1 MKYWFDTDD
10 AQRWGLSAA
19 AVLAHLKYWI
29 ARNTEAGEDPCMTQS
44 IAKMQGHLP
53 FLTFDQ
59 IRRALSKLEKGDVIY
74 RKANGFDRRHTYCL
88 AELPHARGENAT
100 TKRQDCHIEES
111 KLPQVHI
118 ETNTS
123 KRTRENAR
131 KELEY
136 QRPTEEEVIEY
147 FRDIGGTDVADQ
159 LGQEFHTHYEST
171 GWIVSGTPMAKWKPK
186 ARSWLSRMRNKQSN
200 ERRKGFNPAG
210 FTPDGLKD
218 FIDNG

>member
-10 AQRWGLSAA
+10 AQRWGLPAA

-29 ARNTEAGEDPCMTQS
+29 ARNTEAGEEPCMTQS
-44 IAKMQGHLP
+44 IARMQGHLV

-59 IRRALSKLEKGDVIY
+59 IRRALSKLEKGGAIY
-74 RKANGFDRRHTYCL
+74 RKGNGFDRRHTYCL
-88 AELPHARGENAT
+88 AELPQGSGENAT
-100 TKRQDCHIEES
+100 TMGQDCHNDEA
-111 KLPQVHI
+111 KMPQVHI

-123 KRTRENAR
+123 KRTERDTREV
-131 KELEY
+131 EY
-136 QRPTEEEVIEY
+136 ERPTEEQVVEY
-147 FRDIGGTDVADQ
+147 FSDIGGQDVAAQ

-186 ARSWLSRMRNKQSN
+186 ARTWLSRYRNKQSN
-200 ERRKGFNPAG
+200 ERRKGFNPSG

-218 FIDNG
+218 FIVNG